1 MVKVFACFRHEEQK
15 ASHFEMQIGRPTW
28 QLSRWICYVQRVTSL
43 GSRLVCQRAQ
53 IFEADFDISQ
63 DPFKDILW
71 ILIFWSYSNHTVS
84 TSSFWCVSNCITVGW
99 LHNKMR
105 ERWSMHDKLI
115 KICTGCKYYWDIEMV
130 FRCFASSGLFSTPL
144 QNSDGMTEWHFYNPV
159 LCGFTK
165 EKNGQRKK
173 SWS

>member
-1 MVKVFACFRHEEQK
+1 
-15 ASHFEMQIGRPTW
+15 MQIGRPTW

-144 QNSDGMTEWHFYNPV
+144 QTVMAWQNDI
-159 LCGFTK
+159 FTTRFCVASPRRRTVK
-165 EKNGQRKK
+165 ERKAGAK
-173 SWS
+173 WCVGKRAHWLGLAS